1 MDDEP
6 SLIDQA
12 LGGNTAALGQLVR
25 RYQDRLFTS
34 VMHVVGQY
42 EEAEDV
48 VQETFVRALTK
59 LDSFRQDSSFFT
71 WIYRI
76 ALNAALN
83 RNRRRR
89 ASFPLGT
96 RREGEGRDPADPGE
110 MPHDRVLRL
119 ERAEQI
125 RWALHQLSDEYRI
138 VLVLREIEGF
148 DYATI
153 GHVLD
158 ISIGTVRSRLHRARA
173 LMRDQLGR
181 LFRGSLPEQ

>member
-1 MDDEP
+1 VDDET

-12 LGGNTAALGQLVR
+12 LGGDTAAFGQLVR

-34 VMHVVGQY
+34 VMHVVGHR
-42 EEAEDV
+42 EEAEDL

-59 LDSFRQDSSFFT
+59 LDTFRQDSSFFT

-76 ALNAALN
+76 ALNAAVN

-89 ASFPLGT
+89 SPLPLDT
-96 RREGEGRDPADPGE
+96 QRDGEGRDPADPGE
-110 MPHDRVLRL
+110 TPHDRVLRL

-125 RWALHQLSDEYRI
+125 RRALHQLSEEYRI
-138 VLVLREIEGF
+138 VLVLREIDGF
-148 DYATI
+148 DYDTI
-153 GHVLD
+153 GRILD

-181 LFRGSLPEQ
+181 VFRRSFER